1 MPVIGRFR
9 RAAQQPERKPM
20 LIALPNHLR
29 PRREKIFGPA
39 PAHRL
44 EPDDRVCMTLRWREM
59 DSNFRFRREALSRF
73 DLLRFIYVQ
82 KDQSDGGARKAKAK
96 CGQHASRGNCS
107 TACSR
112 KASSPPAS
120 SSRSRDR
127 HIGIAG
133 LDGRRVEP
141 RAWLHAQAWNFA
153 Q

>member
-1 MPVIGRFR
+1 MKLNAENSLFRRQGGFVPVIGRFR

-82 KDQSDGGARKAKAK
+82 KDQSDGGARKAK
-96 CGQHASRGNCS
+96 GQAR
-107 TACSR
+107 
-112 KASSPPAS
+112 PA
-120 SSRSRDR
+120 RY
-127 HIGIAG
+127 AG
-133 LDGRRVEP
+133 QSGP
-141 RAWLHAQAWNFA
+141 RAGRLEPGTRAHQAPRPAWTL
-153 Q
+153 